1 MDNTETF
8 IHAGLPRTGTTT
20 LQTHLFA
27 RHTQV
32 HYLGVFKGK
41 LARERPPIDR
51 SSRGLTLFRDS
62 QVEALMSELLFDGA
76 GKPDF
81 ERAAAAW
88 SRICES
94 SPRPR
99 RVWSWEGLGT
109 DVAEKREARAANL
122 ARILRPAK
130 VLITLRHPVRL
141 LESTYFQIL
150 RRNNNRDN
158 NPGWK
163 GTVWYQ
169 PIDEWLDRHWGGEL
183 EPILDYARTV
193 EIFQRHFGRESVR
206 VMLYEDLARD
216 PAAYVAEVCRLAG
229 IDEEEGV
236 QRTAG
241 RLENPTSKRLVDTV
255 RRSRERPL
263 GFLRTKIAVTLELRG
278 WARSGTANRAAQ
290 ALDESR
296 RQRVAER
303 TRDGNRRLRD
313 ELGLDL
319 ARYDYPM

>member
-1 MDNTETF
+1 MTTSETF
-8 IHAGLPRTGTTT
+8 IHAGLPRTGSTT

-62 QVEALMSELLFDGA
+62 QVEALMNQLLFDGA
-76 GKPDF
+76 ADPDLDV
-81 ERAAAAW
+81 AAGAW
-88 SRICES
+88 QRICAS
-94 SPRPR
+94 SPRPH
-99 RVWSWEGLGT
+99 RVWSWEGLGI
-109 DVAEKREARAANL
+109 DVADKREARARNL
-122 ARILRPAK
+122 ARVLAPAK

-150 RRNNNRDN
+150 RRNNNLDN

-193 EIFQRHFGRESVR
+193 EIFRRHFGADSVR
-206 VMLYEDLARD
+206 VLLYEDLARD

-241 RLENPTSKRLVDTV
+241 RLENPSSKRLVDTV
-255 RRSRERPL
+255 RRARRRPL
-263 GFLRTKIAVTLELRG
+263 GFLTTKIAVALEVRG
-278 WARSGTANRAAQ
+278 WWRGDTANRAAQ
-290 ALDESR
+290 ALDEER
-296 RQRVAER
+296 RRRVAER
-303 TRDGNRRLRD
+303 TREGNRRLRD
-313 ELGLDL
+313 EIGLDL
-319 ARYDYPM
+319 ARYDYPL

>member
-1 MDNTETF
+1 MNTNETF

-62 QVEALMSELLFDGA
+62 QVEALMNELLFDGA
-76 GKPDF
+76 DNPDL
-81 ERAAAAW
+81 ERAASAW
-88 SRICES
+88 RQICAG

-99 RVWSWEGLGT
+99 KVWSWEGLGT

-122 ARILRPAK
+122 ARIVGPAK

-150 RRNNNRDN
+150 RRNNNRDH

-193 EIFQRHFGRESVR
+193 EIYRRHFGAESVR
-206 VMLYEDLARD
+206 VLLFEDLARD
-216 PAAYVAEVCRLAG
+216 PAGYVAEVCRLAG
-229 IDEEEGV
+229 IDHEEGV

-241 RLENPTSKRLVDTV
+241 RLENPTSRRLVETV
-255 RRSRERPL
+255 ERARGRPL
-263 GFLRTKIAVTLELRG
+263 GFLRTKLAVALELRG
-278 WARSGTANRAAQ
+278 WRRGDTAGRAAPT
-290 ALDESR
+290 LDESR

-303 TRDGNRRLRD
+303 TREGNRRLHD
-313 ELGLDL
+313 EMGVDL